1 MTLMCVRSLLFGL
14 VGCHGGGIGGRM
26 AKSMSEKG
34 RRKTLVAIV
43 GWRENPGGKGMDWRG
58 VANDNGK

>member
-1 MTLMCVRSLLFGL
+1 
-14 VGCHGGGIGGRM
+14 M